1 MGRGHPYSWGVSEYV
16 IRFTA
21 VNPDD
26 LDAAATGRLEGAAQA
41 IPGMQPRGRVL
52 VDPLTRRIEA
62 EFAIDVGQAMAEAAR
77 DGGRLAKEILL
88 AARMPDARLVEM
100 SVRMGDS
107 SSTD

>member
-1 MGRGHPYSWGVSEYV
+1 VSEYV
-16 IRFTA
+16 IRFMA
-21 VNPDD
+21 INPDE
-26 LDAAATGRLEGAAQA
+26 LDAAATDRLEAAAQA
-41 IPGMQPRGRVL
+41 IPGTRPCGRVL

-62 EFAIDVGQAMAEAAR
+62 EFSIEVAQAMAEAAR

-107 SSTD
+107 QNAG